1 MIYAQLVDGVV
12 TRYPV
17 TQNDLRKQNP
27 NVSFPAKGLSA
38 DLMASFGYVVVR
50 YAPQPA
56 FDTATHCAVEGTPV
70 QEGDIWNQTWQV
82 VPLTPEEI
90 AAKLQAL
97 QDNIAWNTQQRL
109 DDFARTRGYD
119 GILSACTY
127 ASSTRAKFAAEGQYA
142 VTARDAT
149 WDMLYTI
156 MREVQAGTR
165 PLPSG
170 FADIEPELPV
180 LAWPELPVLAWPEL
194 P

>member
-1 MIYAQLVDGVV
+1 MLYAQLVDGAVI
-12 TRYPV
+12 RYPV
-17 TQNDLRKQNP
+17 TQTDLRRQNP
-27 NVSFPAKGLSA
+27 DVSFPAAGLSA

-50 YAPQPA
+50 YAPQPS
-56 FDTATHCAVEGTPV
+56 FDVATQRVVEGTPV

-90 AAKLQAL
+90 EANLQAL
-97 QDNIAWNTQQRL
+97 QAGIVWQTQQRL
-109 DDFARTRGYD
+109 DDFARTRNYD
-119 GILSACTY
+119 NILSACTY
-127 ASSTRAKFAAEGQYA
+127 ASSKVAKFAAEGQYA

-149 WDMLYTI
+149 WDALYNI
-156 MREVQAGTR
+156 MREGQAGTR

-180 LAWPELPVLAWPEL
+180 LAWPEIPVLAWPEL